1 MKEFS
6 GSCHCKVVSFKFFT
20 KDILDGLYRCNC
32 SLCLK
37 KSIVMKPIKKDDFYL
52 ISGENDLNS
61 YKWNKEIANHF
72 FCNVC
77 GVYTHHIRRRDPSQI
92 SVNIMLIDKKQN
104 YLLLKASLLLS
115 LIVFAGYLIFY
126 LGLFELIIESDRSR
140 ISVLILAIYLLATV
154 HWFMN
159 VLSLDKEIASI
170 DKPSRET
177 LIGRFN
183 IEMTRVN
190 EKDYGSKLG
199 LLEDELSNKNALGY
213 LIVDILLK
221 LGLTGTVIGFILML
235 LPIGEIKDFDPQ
247 ILQKLL
253 STMSGGM
260 AVALYTTLT
269 GLISSML
276 LKFQYF
282 LIDSSL
288 SQTLNYLNSK
298 YE

>member
-1 MKEFS
+1 
-6 GSCHCKVVSFKFFT
+6 
-20 KDILDGLYRCNC
+20 
-32 SLCLK
+32 
-37 KSIVMKPIKKDDFYL
+37 
-52 ISGENDLNS
+52 
-61 YKWNKEIANHF
+61 
-72 FCNVC
+72 
-77 GVYTHHIRRRDPSQI
+77 
-92 SVNIMLIDKKQN
+92 MLIEKKQN

-115 LIVFAGYLIFY
+115 LIVFGSYLIIY

-140 ISVLILAIYLLATV
+140 ISILILAIYLFATV

-159 VLSLDKEIASI
+159 VLSLDKEISSI
-170 DKPSRET
+170 DSSSQET

-183 IEMTRVN
+183 IEMKGIE
-190 EKDYGSKLG
+190 EKDSDSKLDV
-199 LLEDELSNKNALGY
+199 LEDELSNKNALGY

-269 GLISSML
+269 GLITSMM

-298 YE
+298 FK

>member
-1 MKEFS
+1 
-6 GSCHCKVVSFKFFT
+6 
-20 KDILDGLYRCNC
+20 
-32 SLCLK
+32 
-37 KSIVMKPIKKDDFYL
+37 
-52 ISGENDLNS
+52 
-61 YKWNKEIANHF
+61 
-72 FCNVC
+72 
-77 GVYTHHIRRRDPSQI
+77 
-92 SVNIMLIDKKQN
+92 MLIEKKPN

-115 LIVFAGYLIFY
+115 LIFFGSYLIIY
-126 LGLFELIIESDRSR
+126 LGLFDLIIESDRSR
-140 ISVLILAIYLLATV
+140 ISILILAIYLFATV
-154 HWFMN
+154 HWFKN
-159 VLSLDKEIASI
+159 VLSLDKEISSI
-170 DKPSRET
+170 DSSSKET

-183 IEMTRVN
+183 IEMKGIE
-190 EKDYGSKLG
+190 EKDSDSKLDV
-199 LLEDELSNKNALGY
+199 LEDELSNKNALGY

-269 GLISSML
+269 GLITSMM

-288 SQTLNYLNSK
+288 GQTLNYLNSK
-298 YE
+298 FK

>member
-1 MKEFS
+1 
-6 GSCHCKVVSFKFFT
+6 
-20 KDILDGLYRCNC
+20 
-32 SLCLK
+32 
-37 KSIVMKPIKKDDFYL
+37 
-52 ISGENDLNS
+52 
-61 YKWNKEIANHF
+61 
-72 FCNVC
+72 
-77 GVYTHHIRRRDPSQI
+77 
-92 SVNIMLIDKKQN
+92 MLIEKKPN

-115 LIVFAGYLIFY
+115 LIFFGSYLIIY
-126 LGLFELIIESDRSR
+126 LGLFDLIIESDRSR
-140 ISVLILAIYLLATV
+140 ISILILAIYLFATV

-159 VLSLDKEIASI
+159 VLSLDKEISSI
-170 DKPSRET
+170 DSSSKET

-183 IEMTRVN
+183 IEMKGIE
-190 EKDYGSKLG
+190 EKDSDSKLD

-269 GLISSML
+269 GLITSMM

-288 SQTLNYLNSK
+288 GQTLNYLNSK
-298 YE
+298 FK